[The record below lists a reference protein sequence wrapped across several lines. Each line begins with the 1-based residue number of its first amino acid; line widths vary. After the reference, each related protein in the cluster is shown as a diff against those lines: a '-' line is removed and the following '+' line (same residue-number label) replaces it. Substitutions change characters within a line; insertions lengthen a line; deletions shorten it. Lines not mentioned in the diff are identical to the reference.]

1 VEQDEKCLAA
11 ILCFLS
17 SQAANVTT
25 EEEISNIIFGMFLP
39 SNRNE
44 SEDINELTSDI
55 TGDSPSLPNSERS
68 GAIPFCYNML
78 IMPDVS
84 TPKCYNSGH
93 TKEINHVA

>member
-25 EEEISNIIFGMFLP
+25 KEEISNIIIGMFLP

-44 SEDINELTSDI
+44 SEDTRQVCQIMREVEQYPFVI
-55 TGDSPSLPNSERS
+55 TCSLCRMYQRQN
-68 GAIPFCYNML
+68 AT
-78 IMPDVS
+78 
-84 TPKCYNSGH
+84 TPG
-93 TKEINHVA
+93 TQKEINHVA